1 MVHYNR
7 IIVKQEDLMNN
18 PYFKYVLSLLLFGS
32 NGILASVILLS
43 SYEVVFWRTLA
54 GSLFLLALF
63 LISGGKFTAI
73 QHKRHLIYALI
84 SGAALGISWIFLF
97 EAYSEIGVSV
107 ASLAYY
113 CGPVLVIAISP
124 ILFNERLTAAK
135 LTGLGAV
142 MLGMLF
148 VNGRGLIINGL
159 SWGLLCGLASAV
171 LYAVM
176 IVFNKKA
183 SKVTGLENALYQLL
197 MSFVTVAAYTFF
209 RQGAPSLSVT
219 EYLLPILIFG
229 LVNTAIGCYLYF
241 SSIDQLSA
249 GSVSIIGYLE
259 PMSALVFSA
268 VFLHEQL
275 TGLQVIGAVLILS
288 GAAFSELYREK
299 PRAPIGQ
306 TA

>member
-1 MVHYNR
+1 
-7 IIVKQEDLMNN
+7 MNN

-32 NGILASVILLS
+32 NGIMAGLILLS
-43 SYEVVFWRTLA
+43 SYEVVFWRTLV
-54 GSLFLLALF
+54 GSLFLLVLF
-63 LISGGKFTAI
+63 LMSGGKFKAI
-73 QHKRHLIYALI
+73 HHKKHWVYALI

-124 ILFNERLTAAK
+124 LLFNERLTAAR
-135 LTGLGAV
+135 LVGLGAV

-148 VNGRGLIINGL
+148 VNGLGLLTSGL
-159 SWGLLCGLASAV
+159 SWGLFCGLSSAV
-171 LYAVM
+171 MYAIM

-183 SKVTGLENALYQLL
+183 SEVTGLENALYQLL
-197 MSFVTVAAYTFF
+197 MSFVIVALYTIL
-209 RQGAPSLSVT
+209 RQGAPSLDVT
-219 EYLLPILIFG
+219 NYILPILIFG
-229 LVNTAIGCYLYF
+229 SVNTAFGCYLYF
-241 SSIDQLSA
+241 ASIDQLSA
-249 GSVSIIGYLE
+249 SSVSIIGYLE
-259 PMSALVFSA
+259 PLSALVFSA

-299 PRAPIGQ
+299 PRAPVGQ
-306 TA
+306 AA

>member
-1 MVHYNR
+1 
-7 IIVKQEDLMNN
+7 MNN
-18 PYFKYVLSLLLFGS
+18 PYFKYVFSLLLFGS
-32 NGILASVILLS
+32 NGIMASLILLS
-43 SYEVVFWRTLA
+43 SYEVVFWRTLI

-63 LISGGKFTAI
+63 LMSGGKFKAI
-73 QHKRHLIYALI
+73 HHKKHWVYALI

-124 ILFNERLTAAK
+124 LLFNERLTAAR
-135 LTGLGAV
+135 LVGLGAV

-148 VNGRGLIINGL
+148 VNGLGLLTSGL
-159 SWGLLCGLASAV
+159 SWGLFCGLSSAV
-171 LYAVM
+171 MYAIM

-183 SKVTGLENALYQLL
+183 SEVTGLENALYQLL
-197 MSFVTVAAYTFF
+197 MSFVIVALYTIL
-209 RQGAPSLSVT
+209 RQGAPSLDVT
-219 EYLLPILIFG
+219 NYILPILIFG
-229 LVNTAIGCYLYF
+229 SVNTAFGCYLYF
-241 SSIDQLSA
+241 ASIDQLSA

-259 PMSALVFSA
+259 PLSALVFSA

-299 PRAPIGQ
+299 PRAPVGQ
-306 TA
+306 AA

>member
-1 MVHYNR
+1 
-7 IIVKQEDLMNN
+7 MNN
-18 PYFKYVLSLLLFGS
+18 PYFKYVFSLLLFGS
-32 NGILASVILLS
+32 NGIMASLILLS
-43 SYEVVFWRTLA
+43 SYEVVFWRTLI

-63 LISGGKFTAI
+63 LMSGGKFKAI
-73 QHKRHLIYALI
+73 HHKKHWVYALI

-124 ILFNERLTAAK
+124 FLFNERLTAAR
-135 LTGLGAV
+135 LAGLGAV

-148 VNGRGLIINGL
+148 VNGLGLLTNGL
-159 SWGLLCGLASAV
+159 SWGLFCGLSSAV
-171 LYAVM
+171 MYAVM

-183 SKVTGLENALYQLL
+183 SQVTGLENALYQLV
-197 MSFVTVAAYTFF
+197 MSFITVALYTFF

-229 LVNTAIGCYLYF
+229 LVNTAVGCFLYF
-241 SSIDQLSA
+241 AAIDHLSA

-259 PMSALVFSA
+259 PLSALVFSA

-275 TGLQVIGAVLILS
+275 TELQVIGAVLILS

-299 PRAPIGQ
+299 PRVPVGHAV
-306 TA
+306 

>member
-1 MVHYNR
+1 
-7 IIVKQEDLMNN
+7 MNN

-43 SYEVVFWRTLA
+43 SYEVVFWRSLV
-54 GSLFLLALF
+54 GSLFLLVLF
-63 LISGGKFTAI
+63 LISRGKFTAFH
-73 QHKRHLIYALI
+73 HKRDLIYVLI

-97 EAYSEIGVSV
+97 EAYTKIGVSV

-113 CGPVLVIAISP
+113 CGPVLVIAVSP
-124 ILFNERLTAAK
+124 FLFNERLTPAK
-135 LTGLGAV
+135 LVGLGAV

-148 VNGRGLIINGL
+148 VNGLGLLTSGL
-159 SWGLLCGLASAV
+159 SWGLFCGLSSAV
-171 LYAVM
+171 MYAVM

-183 SKVTGLENALYQLL
+183 IHVKGLENALYQLL
-197 MSFVTVAAYTFF
+197 MSFIPIALYTFF
-209 RQGAPSLSVT
+209 RQGAPSLSAAD
-219 EYLLPILIFG
+219 YILPILLIG
-229 LVNTAIGCYLYF
+229 LVNTAIACYLYF
-241 SSIDQLSA
+241 AAIDQLSA

-259 PMSALVFSA
+259 PLSALVFSA

-275 TGLQVIGAVLILS
+275 TGLQVMGAVLILS

-299 PRAPIGQ
+299 PRAPVGQ

>member
-1 MVHYNR
+1 
-7 IIVKQEDLMNN
+7 MNN

-32 NGILASVILLS
+32 NGIMASLILLS
-43 SYEVVFWRTLA
+43 SYEVVFWRTLI

-63 LISGGKFTAI
+63 LMSGGKFKAI
-73 QHKRHLIYALI
+73 HHKKHWVYALI

-124 ILFNERLTAAK
+124 LLFNERLTAAR
-135 LTGLGAV
+135 LAGLGAV

-148 VNGRGLIINGL
+148 VNGLGLLTSGL
-159 SWGLLCGLASAV
+159 SWGLFCGLSSAV
-171 LYAVM
+171 MYAVM

-183 SKVTGLENALYQLL
+183 SEVTGLENALYQLL
-197 MSFVTVAAYTFF
+197 MSFATVALYTFF
-209 RQGAPSLSVT
+209 RQGAPSLAVT
-219 EYLLPILIFG
+219 NYILPILIFG

-241 SSIDQLSA
+241 ASIDQLST

-259 PMSALVFSA
+259 PLSALVFSA

-275 TGLQVIGAVLILS
+275 TGLQAIGAVLILS

-299 PRAPIGQ
+299 PRRPLGMLCEK
-306 TA
+306 

>member
-1 MVHYNR
+1 M
-7 IIVKQEDLMNN
+7 KN

-32 NGILASVILLS
+32 NGIMASLILLS
-43 SYEVVFWRTLA
+43 SYEVVFWRTLI

-63 LISGGKFTAI
+63 LISGGKFKAI
-73 QHKRHLIYALI
+73 HHKKHWIYALI

-124 ILFNERLTAAK
+124 LLFNERLTAAR
-135 LTGLGAV
+135 LVGLGAV
-142 MLGMLF
+142 MIGMLF
-148 VNGRGLIINGL
+148 VNGLGLLTSGL
-159 SWGLLCGLASAV
+159 SWGLFCGLSSAV
-171 LYAVM
+171 MYAVM

-183 SKVTGLENALYQLL
+183 SEVTGLENALYQLL
-197 MSFVTVAAYTFF
+197 MSFATVALYTFF
-209 RQGAPSLSVT
+209 RQGAPSLAVT
-219 EYLLPILIFG
+219 NYLLPILIFG

-241 SSIDQLSA
+241 ASIDQLST

-259 PMSALVFSA
+259 PLSALVFSA

-275 TGLQVIGAVLILS
+275 TGLQAIGAVLILS

-299 PRAPIGQ
+299 PRAPVGH
-306 TA
+306 AV

>member
-1 MVHYNR
+1 
-7 IIVKQEDLMNN
+7 MNN
-18 PYFKYVLSLLLFGS
+18 PYFKYVISLLLFGS
-32 NGILASVILLS
+32 NGIIASLILLS
-43 SYEVVFWRTLA
+43 SYEVVFWRTLI

-63 LISGGKFTAI
+63 LMSGGKFKAI
-73 QHKRHLIYALI
+73 HQKKHWVYALI

-124 ILFNERLTAAK
+124 FLFNEQLTAAR
-135 LTGLGAV
+135 LVGLGAV

-148 VNGRGLIINGL
+148 VNGLGLVTNGL
-159 SWGLLCGLASAV
+159 SWGLFCGLSSAV
-171 LYAVM
+171 MYAVM

-197 MSFVTVAAYTFF
+197 MSFVIVALYTIL
-209 RQGAPSLSVT
+209 RQGAPSLDVT
-219 EYLLPILIFG
+219 NYILPILIFG

-241 SSIDQLSA
+241 ASIDQLSA

-259 PMSALVFSA
+259 PLSALVFST

-275 TGLQVIGAVLILS
+275 TGLQVIGAFLILS

-299 PRAPIGQ
+299 PRASLEQ